1 MALQSRWAK
10 VCHTRAPPSHAASA
24 EGALFFGYAVPAV
37 AQLLEQLPG
46 ARDCEGFRPRY
57 SHVESKQ
64 QMPPPKSVTG
74 CARTDGISKRSALY
88 KAQHSIYHRPFMN
101 RGALPLREEPVSQCV
116 VSNQVSKFVVLS
128 E

>member
-10 VCHTRAPPSHAASA
+10 ACHTRAPPSHAAAA

-88 KAQHSIYHRPFMN
+88 KAQHPIYHRH
-101 RGALPLREEPVSQCV
+101 LRAH
-116 VSNQVSKFVVLS
+116 LLIHRLT
-128 E
+128 